1 MAHTKYESF
10 KDILKQESKA
20 LWIFVFYTLF
30 LIILW
35 QFFDLKHWLLNL
47 QNMDWPWYIGPGFA
61 LLYIVRGFFYFPSL
75 YFIIAASLLFPFPF
89 SALYYLAGVYGSA
102 ALSYQIGHYV
112 RRKQHFPRFLSCV
125 EQNEIKAR
133 IKKQGLRAILF
144 FHITG
149 ISLDIPNYLAGYLKM
164 PFIKFFIIVVFTN
177 ALTAAL
183 YFTLFHTG
191 ILNIMQWL

>member
-75 YFIIAASLLFPFPF
+75 
-89 SALYYLAGVYGSA
+89 
-102 ALSYQIGHYV
+102 
-112 RRKQHFPRFLSCV
+112 LSCV